1 MSDLPHITE
10 SEWLIMRQLWEE
22 APLTAAEI
30 VKRVQMQKGLV
41 DTTIKTLLRRLIAK
55 KAVRFTIDEK
65 NSKLYYYTPTVT
77 EEECISEK
85 SKHFLSIYYRDNLE
99 KMVSA
104 FVDDSDLTATEID
117 NLKKLLDEKKKELHN
132 ESGT

>member
-65 NSKLYYYTPTVT
+65 NSKLYYYYPMVT
-77 EEECISEK
+77 EDECISEK
-85 SKHFLSIYYRDNLE
+85 SKHFLSMYYRDNLE

-104 FVDDSDLTATEID
+104 FVDDSDLTASEID
-117 NLKKLLDEKKKELHN
+117 NLKKLLDEKKRGLHN

>member
-10 SEWLIMRQLWEE
+10 SEWLIMHQLWEE

-30 VKRVQMQKGLV
+30 VERVQLQKGLV

-65 NSKLYYYTPTVT
+65 NSKLYYYYPMVT
-77 EEECISEK
+77 EEECVSEK
-85 SKHFLSIYYRDNLE
+85 SRHFLSIYYRDNLE
-99 KMVSA
+99 KMVTA
-104 FVDDSDLTATEID
+104 FVDDSHLTAKEID
-117 NLKKLLDEKKKELHN
+117 NLKNLLDEKKKGLHK
-132 ESGT
+132 